1 MKEDKKDKM
10 KTVCFTR
17 QQQRRSRIFTGAL
30 LMLVPRAVMV
40 DGNLLQPALAQF
52 EYQVSYHPPGPA
64 RLEVRMKGKRMAD
77 GVNHTAPAFVL
88 PASADAQGS
97 KGQ

>member
-30 LMLVPRAVMV
+30 LMLLLHAVMV
-40 DGNLLQPALAQF
+40 DGNLPQPALAQF
-52 EYQVSYHPPGPA
+52 EYQVFYHPPGPA
-64 RLEVRMKGKRMAD
+64 RLEVQMKGKRMAD
-77 GVNHTAPAFVL
+77 GVDHTAPAFVL
-88 PASADAQGS
+88 PASADAQES